1 MKARRTE
8 RIESKEE
15 KEWVVLESPRRESGA
30 GKVEREHVDEEKG
43 KVGREG
49 EDEKE
54 ERPVSREDQRV
65 STPDIQLVTR
75 YAMDNMDKQCVH
87 AYYSIVLFVPY
98 ITTASNQ
105 NIYCIHIFKM

>member
-8 RIESKEE
+8 RAESKEE

-30 GKVEREHVDEEKG
+30 GKVEGERVSEEKG
-43 KVGREG
+43 KVGRE

-75 YAMDNMDKQCVH
+75 YAMGNMDKQCMH
-87 AYYSIVLFVPY
+87 AYN
-98 ITTASNQ
+98 TTV
-105 NIYCIHIFKM
+105 